1 MNAVNGTNDAGSSPP
16 RPRRLQGKV
25 SLITGAASGIA
36 QATALRFAEEG
47 APLALVDV
55 NEEGLE
61 STAQA
66 ARDKGVPVATFVAD
80 VAQSVAV
87 QGMVQAAVSAYGR
100 LDVVF
105 NAVGVS
111 GRRWGDGPVADCT
124 EEAWDQVLSV
134 NLTSMFLVCKYT
146 VPHLLQARGA
156 IVNLSSVL
164 GIVGGDED
172 FATHA
177 YAASKGAIISLSR
190 AMASYY
196 APRGLRVNVVAPGL
210 IATTMSQRAQSDP
223 HIQDRLAALQPLTGA
238 MGQPADIA
246 AAVAYLASDDARFVT
261 GTVLTVDGGW
271 TMR

>member
-1 MNAVNGTNDAGSSPP
+1 MSGATAG
-16 RPRRLQGKV
+16 RLRDKV

-36 QATALRFAEEG
+36 QATALRFADEG
-47 APLALVDV
+47 AALVLIDQ
-55 NEEGLE
+55 NTEGLE
-61 STAQA
+61 ATAHA
-66 ARDKGVPVATFVAD
+66 AREKGVRAQTIVAD
-80 VAQSVAV
+80 VSSSTAV
-87 QGMVQAAVSAYGR
+87 QSAVVAAIEEYGR
-100 LDVVF
+100 LDAVF

-111 GRRWGDGPVADCT
+111 GRRWGDGPVDACT
-124 EEAWDQVLSV
+124 EEAWALVLNV

-146 VPHLLQARGA
+146 LPHLLKTRGVV
-156 IVNLSSVL
+156 VNLSSVL

-196 APRGLRVNVVAPGL
+196 APRGVRVNVVAPGL
-210 IATTMSQRAQSDP
+210 IATAMSKRAQTDA
-223 HIQDRLAALQPLTGA
+223 HIQARLGQLQPLTGA
-238 MGQPADIA
+238 MGEPQDVA

-271 TMR
+271 TVR